1 MGNIIVVFPRLED
14 AKSIKNLLVRHGF
27 SVQYICTTGSQ
38 ALECMDSLHGG
49 IVISGYKLQDMV
61 YHHLHGA
68 MPPGFEMLL
77 VASGKVVGS
86 GVAGRMGIS
95 SVLMPLKAHELLQA
109 VEAMESRMSRA
120 RKKRRQQPRERDPE
134 EQAVIDRAKRLL
146 MEQRHL
152 TEREAHR
159 YLQKRSMD
167 SGNSLAET
175 AGMVLCMMEA

>member
-14 AKSIKNLLVRHGF
+14 AKSMKNLLVRHGF

-49 IVISGYKLQDMV
+49 IVISGYKLPDMV
-61 YHHLHGA
+61 YRHLHGA

-77 VASGKVVGS
+77 VASGKVIGG
-86 GVAGRMGIS
+86 GVARGIP
-95 SVLMPLKAHELLQA
+95 SVTMPLKAYELLQA
-109 VEAMESRMSRA
+109 VDTMEGRMSRA
-120 RKKRRQQPRERDPE
+120 GKKRGRQPRERNPQ

-146 MEQRHL
+146 MERRHF

-167 SGNSLAET
+167 GGNSLADT
-175 AGMVLCMMEA
+175 AGMVLCMMEE

>member
-61 YHHLHGA
+61 YHHLLGE

-77 VASGKVVGS
+77 VASGKVIGG
-86 GVAGRMGIS
+86 GVARGIP
-95 SVLMPLKAHELLQA
+95 SVRMPLRLHELLQA

-120 RKKRRQQPRERDPE
+120 RKKRRQQPRERNPE

-146 MEQRHL
+146 MEQKHF

-159 YLQKRSMD
+159 YLQKHSMD

-175 AGMVLCMMEA
+175 AGMVLCVMEA